1 MPKPKYIY
9 FGGKI
14 PKKIEIAYRNLLR
27 HEAYLEEQDIKNGLL
42 HIEDCT
48 FLPVGD
54 DRSPQIVDERT
65 IPKTKSEEIW
75 LERLNYLPIALEKL
89 KFEYP
94 HYYKIVNDYYFSGK
108 KITLSDLAEKYH
120 ISYQALSETLR
131 RARRKLKI
139 YIIAHEKDS

>member
-1 MPKPKYIY
+1 MPKPKYVY

-65 IPKTKSEEIW
+65 IPKTRSEEIW

-139 YIIAHEKDS
+139 YIIMHEKGK

>member
-54 DRSPQIVDERT
+54 DRSPQIVDEST
-65 IPKTKSEEIW
+65 IPKTRSEEIW

-131 RARRKLKI
+131 RARRKLKF

>member
-14 PKKIEIAYRNLLR
+14 PKKIETAYRNLLR
-27 HEAYLEEQDIKNGLL
+27 YEAYLEEQDIKNGLL

-54 DRSPQIVDERT
+54 DRSPQIVDEST
-65 IPKTKSEEIW
+65 IPKTRSEEIW

-139 YIIAHEKDS
+139 YIIAHEKES

>member
-54 DRSPQIVDERT
+54 DRSPQIVDEST

>member
-9 FGGKI
+9 FGGEI

-54 DRSPQIVDERT
+54 DRSPQIVDEST

>member
-27 HEAYLEEQDIKNGLL
+27 YEAYLEEQDIKNGLL

-54 DRSPQIVDERT
+54 DRSPQIVDEST

-131 RARRKLKI
+131 RARKKLKI
-139 YIIAHEKDS
+139 YIIAHEKES

>member
-65 IPKTKSEEIW
+65 IPKTRSEEIW

>member
-27 HEAYLEEQDIKNGLL
+27 YEAYLEEQDIKNGLL

-54 DRSPQIVDERT
+54 DRSPQIVDEST

-120 ISYQALSETLR
+120 ISYQTLSETLR

>member
-14 PKKIEIAYRNLLR
+14 PKEIEIAYRNLLR
-27 HEAYLEEQDIKNGLL
+27 YEAYLEEQDIKNGLL

-54 DRSPQIVDERT
+54 DMSPQIVDEST
-65 IPKTKSEEIW
+65 IPKTNSEEIR
-75 LERLNYLPIALEKL
+75 LERLNYLPVALEKL
-89 KFEYP
+89 KSEYP
-94 HYYKIVNDYYFSGK
+94 HYYNIINDYYFSDK

-120 ISYQALSETLR
+120 VSYQALSETLR

-139 YIIAHEKDS
+139 YIIMHEKGK

>member
-9 FGGKI
+9 FGEKI

-27 HEAYLEEQDIKNGLL
+27 YEAYLEEQDIKNGLL

-54 DRSPQIVDERT
+54 DRSPQIVDEST
-65 IPKTKSEEIW
+65 IPKTRSEEIW

>member
-1 MPKPKYIY
+1 MPKPMYIY

-54 DRSPQIVDERT
+54 DRSPQIVDEST
-65 IPKTKSEEIW
+65 IPKTRSEEIW